1 VKNKQRTFSVEIRHT
16 CKTCEKPLNKA
27 KRQRTFCSTPC
38 RQKDTN
44 KRHYQRTKAWQKA
57 ERDRKASIW
66 SPDKLKCKICK
77 RYYVQVGT
85 HVYYEHG
92 LTAREYREQY
102 NLPVKRGVV
111 PRWYREQ
118 KGNQALENK
127 TYKNLES
134 GKRYRYKKGDK
145 RAKVR
150 VLFFKGKN
158 PKPTEYYT

>member
-1 VKNKQRTFSVEIRHT
+1 
-16 CKTCEKPLNKA
+16 
-27 KRQRTFCSTPC
+27 
-38 RQKDTN
+38 
-44 KRHYQRTKAWQKA
+44 
-57 ERDRKASIW
+57 
-66 SPDKLKCKICK
+66 
-77 RYYVQVGT
+77 VGT